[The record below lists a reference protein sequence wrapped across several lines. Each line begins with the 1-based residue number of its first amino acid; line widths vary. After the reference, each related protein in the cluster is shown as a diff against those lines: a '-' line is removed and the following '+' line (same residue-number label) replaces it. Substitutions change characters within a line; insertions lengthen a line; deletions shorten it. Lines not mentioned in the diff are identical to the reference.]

1 MQSQR
6 RIRILVLNG
15 PNLNMTGKREPAV
28 YGTKSLDDII
38 ESLKKRGAEL
48 GVSVDHIQTN
58 HEGVLIDNIQ
68 AAPALYDGILI
79 NPGALTHYSYAL
91 RDAIA
96 CCPIPVGEVHLS
108 NILER
113 ELFRAIDVIQEVC
126 AFRVMGLG
134 PDGYETALG
143 MLMQRIA
150 LN

>member
-113 ELFRAIDVIQEVC
+113 ELFRAIDVIQDVC

-134 PDGYETALG
+134 PEGYETALG